1 MSVVGEVT
9 VSYPFTAVYGPSLLT
24 WVLIKYDSKINFVKS
39 KGQFTAETLSTR
51 KSTNFLIERVRNENE
66 NEINN
71 IYIDSKDSY

>member
-1 MSVVGEVT
+1 
-9 VSYPFTAVYGPSLLT
+9 LT